1 MEFLN
6 TEEFRRLTGRLYEV
20 ASPPSTG
27 TYPGKGKWTGDKN
40 PKETPPKHPQHD
52 VNMTQAKKAGKAI
65 SKTAG
70 EPEEE
75 PDGDSQEEPPEEQ
88 PKEKPKKRKI
98 PESVLNRLSW

>member
-1 MEFLN
+1 
-6 TEEFRRLTGRLYEV
+6 LTGRLYEV
-20 ASPPSTG
+20 ASPPATG

-98 PESVLNRLSW
+98 PESVFNRLSW